1 VFFRTFYE
9 QINLINNFFID
20 LSKENVRKNLCK
32 KKIAQMDFL
41 KKQHINLYASE
52 SLTSFFNF
60 SIYDTSKDPISLVST
75 CFVLFYISEDVDLK
89 VIN

>member
-1 VFFRTFYE
+1 
-9 QINLINNFFID
+9 
-20 LSKENVRKNLCK
+20 
-32 KKIAQMDFL
+32 MDYL

-52 SLTSFFNF
+52 SLTSFYNF

-75 CFVLFYISEDVDLK
+75 CFVLLSISEDVDLK